1 MGVGK
6 LCGPLWNLLREM
18 DYKHCTFSMW
28 EWFLSFVIRNV
39 MKKVYIVGVVQ

>member
-6 LCGPLWNLLREM
+6 LCGPFWNLLRGK